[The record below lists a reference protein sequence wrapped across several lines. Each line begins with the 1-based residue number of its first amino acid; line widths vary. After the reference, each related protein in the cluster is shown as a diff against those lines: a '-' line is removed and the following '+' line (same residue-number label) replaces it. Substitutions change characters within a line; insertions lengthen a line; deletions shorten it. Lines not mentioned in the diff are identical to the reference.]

1 VVSQTE
7 RLIYEHLRCVP
18 IGMLED
24 ELAHELAVL
33 ISPYLPEQESE

>member
-1 VVSQTE
+1 MTSTE

-18 IGMLED
+18 IGMLDD

-33 ISPYLPEQESE
+33 IGPYLPEQDEQ